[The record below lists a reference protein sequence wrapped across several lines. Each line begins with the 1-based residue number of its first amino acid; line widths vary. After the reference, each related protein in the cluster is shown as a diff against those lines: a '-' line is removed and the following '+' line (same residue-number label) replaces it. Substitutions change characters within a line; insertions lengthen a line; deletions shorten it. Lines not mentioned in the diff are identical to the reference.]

1 VRSSRALL
9 VVIAFALALAAC
21 SSSESAVV
29 DAAPVVVEEWLAAVD
44 ASDFEAATGR
54 TYAPAMAIVIAVEN
68 DLTTAETAGFLTE
81 GIPASVAAAYWSSF
95 EDGFAAFAGYPLAA
109 LAVGSS
115 EEIFS
120 EGVQF
125 AAVSVTDPGDGDGTI
140 FTRAARDRQVD
151 LVATLAPGFVDP
163 LLRAY
168 DELPG
173 GTDGDVVRTAYEE
186 TVVPA
191 MWAAISSGQY
201 DDEFTRRALAL
212 IDSVTNETPPV
223 P

>member
-1 VRSSRALL
+1 
-9 VVIAFALALAAC
+9 
-21 SSSESAVV
+21 
-29 DAAPVVVEEWLAAVD
+29 
-44 ASDFEAATGR
+44 
-54 TYAPAMAIVIAVEN
+54 MAIVIAVEN